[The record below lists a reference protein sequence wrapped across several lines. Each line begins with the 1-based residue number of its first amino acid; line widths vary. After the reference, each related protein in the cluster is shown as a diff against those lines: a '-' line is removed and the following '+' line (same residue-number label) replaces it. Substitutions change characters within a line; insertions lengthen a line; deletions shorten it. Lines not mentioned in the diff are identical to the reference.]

1 MTKDQL
7 QGTLDSGL
15 RTSLTIEQLF
25 SLRTPDEATISPDGS
40 QVAFVLG
47 EWVRDRP
54 HQRGR
59 IWLVDTAG
67 GEPRPLTNGER
78 GDYEPRWSPSGTSL
92 AFLSQRDTGDSP
104 DRYTQIY
111 LMPAA
116 SGEASRL
123 GTAAGNVSGLS
134 WSPDGDRLG
143 FLAPDSEES
152 QAEPKVNE
160 PERFQRLW
168 VIRPGSD
175 TALPVTPPNI
185 TIWNYSWSPDGK
197 QIAVYYSLGPYETDW
212 YRGQIGIVAATG
224 GAIRQLGRLDRQ
236 AGALTWSRDG
246 QRIYY
251 VLGAVSDRPL
261 VGGDIHVQPVSGEES
276 RNLTPQILSSPSWMG
291 ELPDGK
297 RLLYVSW
304 SGVSNQLS
312 ILDTVTGS
320 SRVLTVDFYIGDHV
334 WPKISATSDLRTFV
348 AIHSQEDQGDDLW
361 LGTLTDRTDEDQ
373 EAVDWRRL
381 TRLNPIALETFE
393 LARSKRIRFPGAD
406 GWEIDGLFTPPQH
419 AKAGTLPP
427 LVLSVHGGPTSAF
440 RDVWVD
446 AMTQLLSA
454 AGYAVLRVN
463 PRGSIGRGRAF
474 SDAVLG
480 DMGGKDF
487 EDLMKGIDHV
497 IQLGLVDG
505 DRLAISGWSYGGFMT
520 AWAITQTQRFKAAI
534 MGAGICDFHSFHA
547 ETNISNWDSD
557 FIGADWL
564 ENPEVYRERSAL
576 TYAVRVTTPTLIVHG
591 EQDLC
596 VPVNQA
602 YAFYRALRERA
613 VPTELAVYPRE
624 GHGFREREHY
634 IDLLQRM
641 LRWIERYV

>member
-7 QGTLDSGL
+7 EGTLDAGL
-15 RTSLTIEQLF
+15 RTPLTIDQLF
-25 SLRTPDEATISPDGS
+25 SLRTPGEARISPDGH
-40 QVAFVLG
+40 QVAFVLN

-78 GDYEPRWSPSGTSL
+78 GDYEPRWSPDGNSL

-104 DRYTQIY
+104 DRFTQIY
-111 LMPAA
+111 LMP
-116 SGEASRL
+116 STGGEARRL
-123 GTAAGNVSGLS
+123 GIAAGNVSGLS
-134 WSPDGDRLG
+134 WSPDGECLG

-160 PERFQRLW
+160 PERYQRLW
-168 VIRPGSD
+168 TIRPESD
-175 TALPVTPPNI
+175 TALPVTPPSV
-185 TIWNYSWSPDGK
+185 TVWNYTWSPDSK
-197 QIAVYYSLGPYETDW
+197 QIAVYYSMGPYESDW

-224 GAIRQLGRLDRQ
+224 GAIRQLGKLDQQ
-236 AGALTWSRDG
+236 AGALSWSRDS

-251 VLGAVSDRPL
+251 ALGAVSDRPL
-261 VGGDIHVQPVSGEES
+261 VGGDIHVQPVSGEEP
-276 RNLTPQILSSPSWMG
+276 RNLTPQIPSSPSWMG
-291 ELPDGK
+291 ELPDDK
-297 RLLYVSW
+297 RLLFVSW

-312 ILDTVTGS
+312 LLDTASGT
-320 SRVLTVDFYIGDHV
+320 SRVLTDDFYIGDRA
-334 WPKISATSDLRTFV
+334 WPKISATPDLRTFV
-348 AIHSQEDQGDDLW
+348 ATHSQQDHGDDLW
-361 LGTLTDRTDEDQ
+361 IGTLSRSDEDQ
-373 EAVDWRRL
+373 EEVDWRRL

-393 LARSKRIRFPGAD
+393 LARSERLRFAGTD
-406 GWEIDGLFTPPQH
+406 GWEIDGLFTPPQQT
-419 AKAGTLPP
+419 KAGTLPP
-427 LVLSVHGGPTSAF
+427 LVLSVHGGPTSAC
-440 RDVWVD
+440 REVWVEP
-446 AMTQLLSA
+446 MTQLLSS
-454 AGYAVLRVN
+454 AGYAVLRIN

-474 SDAVLG
+474 ADAVLG

-487 EDLMKGIDHV
+487 EDLMKGVDYV

-547 ETNISNWDSD
+547 QTNIANWDLD
-557 FIGADWL
+557 FIGANWL
-564 ENPEVYRERSAL
+564 QNPGAYRERSAL
-576 TYAVRVTTPTLIVHG
+576 TYALRVTTPTLIVHG

-602 YAFYRALRERA
+602 YAFYRALREQS
-613 VPTELAVYPRE
+613 VPTELAIYPRE
-624 GHGFREREHY
+624 GHGFREREHN
-634 IDLLQRM
+634 IDLYQRM
-641 LRWIERYV
+641 LRWVERFV